1 MIDKNKQ
8 SRILE
13 ALEMQPLSDE
23 EKTKRHILGRLYG
36 PIATTTESTRNG
48 RKYNKELWE
57 KALNSDL
64 LAEKIN
70 TKGLFL
76 ELGHPNNR
84 EETDM
89 TCVCA
94 CIPEL
99 PKIIDG
105 DLYAYVDI
113 LDTPNGKLLKTLCD
127 YGFQPGI
134 SSRGSGEV
142 GYNNE
147 VDPESFFL
155 ETWDIVQI
163 PAVKKARLNMCESLN
178 NSKSKL
184 KIALKESLE
193 KEEEKDK
200 KIMEDALNRI
210 EIDVDNSEDIE
221 KIDADELENTEP
233 VETEE
238 ANKSEEEFEYIPLEE
253 LEAVTDILKDKI
265 DVAPT
270 DDGVVIAKEGELEDE
285 DTPKLNIETT
295 KEESDLINKALADD
309 EPEAKEEENSKS
321 GEEVVSELEAEV
333 KEEPTAEENTD
344 ADDIEEISLDELE
357 NSNENPE
364 EKEEADDDGT
374 TKLLENI
381 KELSKTINNLR
392 EQLQTLIKEKTV
404 SDAKVLHLK
413 EDCNKYKDAYVKVLN
428 LANKSTM
435 FEDKNNKLQEDVNN
449 LNDLIANKN
458 TEIMRLKASNRK
470 INEELISEK
479 QTSDSTKKVL
489 QEQLNNALSQV
500 KTLSTQN
507 ATLKNNYEQVTNK
520 YVANKAELLGVS
532 TNTITSK
539 LTENYSLS
547 DVDRVCDN
555 LLNNNLY
562 NSKATFPFQNTQNRK
577 VIMESKEVDQDYEDL
592 LRFAGLK

>member
-1 MIDKNKQ
+1 MINKNKQ

-36 PIATTTESTRNG
+36 PIATTIESTRNG

-57 KALNSDL
+57 KALSSDL

-76 ELGHPNNR
+76 ELGHPSNR

-163 PAVKKARLNMCESLN
+163 PAVKKARLNMCESLDT
-178 NSKSKL
+178 SKSNL
-184 KIALKESLE
+184 KMVLKESLE

-200 KIMEDALNRI
+200 KIMEDALDRI
-210 EIDVDNSEDIE
+210 NIDIE
-221 KIDADELENTEP
+221 NPENTEDTDSEIKEP
-233 VETEE
+233 VEEKE
-238 ANKSEEEFEYIPLEE
+238 APKDEPEFIPLEE
-253 LEAVTDILKDKI
+253 LEAATEILKDKI
-265 DVAPT
+265 DVAAT
-270 DDGVVIAKEGELEDE
+270 DDGVIIAKEGELADDE
-285 DTPKLNIETT
+285 APKLEVETT
-295 KEESDLINKALADD
+295 EEESNLINKVLSD
-309 EPEAKEEENSKS
+309 EAPEEKEENDDLKS
-321 GEEVVSELEAEV
+321 GEEVISELEKDIKE
-333 KEEPTAEENTD
+333 EEPTAEDEIK
-344 ADDIEEISLDELE
+344 ADDIETVSLDKIE
-357 NSNENPE
+357 NSEENPE
-364 EKEEADDDGT
+364 DEKEAEDDGT

-381 KELSKTINNLR
+381 KELSKTIDNLR
-392 EQLQTLIKEKTV
+392 EQLQNLVKEKTV

-413 EDCNKYKDAYVKVLN
+413 EDCNKYKEAYLKTLN

-435 FEDKNNKLQEDVNN
+435 FENKTSQLQEDVNN
-449 LNDLIANKN
+449 LNNLILSKN
-458 TEIMRLKASNRK
+458 TEIMRLKASNKR

-479 QTSDSTKKVL
+479 QTNNSTNKTL
-489 QEQLNNALSQV
+489 QEQLNNALDQV
-500 KTLSTQN
+500 KVLSAQN
-507 ATLKNNYEQVTNK
+507 IELKNNYTQVTNK
-520 YVANKAELLGVS
+520 YVADKAELLGVS

-547 DVDRVCDN
+547 DIDKVCDN
-555 LLNNNLY
+555 LLNNNIY
-562 NSKATFPFQNTQNRK
+562 NKTTLPFQNNKNRK

>member
-1 MIDKNKQ
+1 MINKNKQ

-36 PIATTTESTRNG
+36 PIATTIESTRNG

-57 KALNSDL
+57 KALSSDL

-76 ELGHPNNR
+76 ELGHPSNR

-163 PAVKKARLNMCESLN
+163 PAVKKARLNMCESLDT
-178 NSKSKL
+178 SKSNL
-184 KIALKESLE
+184 KMVLKESLE

-200 KIMEDALNRI
+200 KIMEDALDRI
-210 EIDVDNSEDIE
+210 NIDIE
-221 KIDADELENTEP
+221 NPENTEDTDSEIKEP
-233 VETEE
+233 VEEKE
-238 ANKSEEEFEYIPLEE
+238 APKDEPEFIPLEE
-253 LEAVTDILKDKI
+253 LEAATEILKDKI
-265 DVAPT
+265 DVAAT
-270 DDGVVIAKEGELEDE
+270 DDGVIIAKEGELADDE
-285 DTPKLNIETT
+285 APKLEVETT
-295 KEESDLINKALADD
+295 EEESNLINKVLSNEA
-309 EPEAKEEENSKS
+309 PEEKEENDDLKS
-321 GEEVVSELEAEV
+321 GEEVISELEKDIKE
-333 KEEPTAEENTD
+333 EEPTAEDEIK
-344 ADDIEEISLDELE
+344 ADDIETVSLDKIE
-357 NSNENPE
+357 NSEENPE
-364 EKEEADDDGT
+364 DEKEAEDDGT

-381 KELSKTINNLR
+381 KELSKTIDNLR
-392 EQLQTLIKEKTV
+392 EQLQNLVKEKTV

-413 EDCNKYKDAYVKVLN
+413 EDCNKYKEAYLKTLN

-435 FEDKNNKLQEDVNN
+435 FENKTSQLQEDVNN
-449 LNDLIANKN
+449 LNNLILSKN
-458 TEIMRLKASNRK
+458 TEIMRLKASNKR

-479 QTSDSTKKVL
+479 QTNNSTNKTL
-489 QEQLNNALSQV
+489 QEQLNNALDQV
-500 KTLSTQN
+500 KVLSAQN
-507 ATLKNNYEQVTNK
+507 IELKNNYAQVTNK
-520 YVANKAELLGVS
+520 YVADKAELLGVS

-547 DVDRVCDN
+547 DIDKVCDN
-555 LLNNNLY
+555 LLNNNIY
-562 NSKATFPFQNTQNRK
+562 NKTTLPFQNNKNRK

>member
-1 MIDKNKQ
+1 MINKNKQ

-36 PIATTTESTRNG
+36 PIATTIESTRNG

-57 KALNSDL
+57 KALSSDL

-76 ELGHPNNR
+76 ELGHPSNR

-163 PAVKKARLNMCESLN
+163 PAVKKARLNMCESLDI
-178 NSKSKL
+178 SKSNL
-184 KIALKESLE
+184 KMVLKESLE

-200 KIMEDALNRI
+200 KIMEDALDRI
-210 EIDVDNSEDIE
+210 NIDIE
-221 KIDADELENTEP
+221 NPENTEGTDSEVKEP
-233 VETEE
+233 VEDKETPKDEP
-238 ANKSEEEFEYIPLEE
+238 EFIPLEE
-253 LEAVTDILKDKI
+253 LEAATEILKDKI
-265 DVAPT
+265 DVAAT
-270 DDGVVIAKEGELEDE
+270 DDGVIIAKEGELADDE
-285 DTPKLNIETT
+285 APKLEVETT
-295 KEESDLINKALADD
+295 EEESDLINKVLSD
-309 EPEAKEEENSKS
+309 ETPEEKEENDDLKS
-321 GEEVVSELEAEV
+321 GEEVITELEKDV
-333 KEEPTAEENTD
+333 KEEEPTAEDEIK
-344 ADDIEEISLDELE
+344 ADDIETVSLDKIE
-357 NSNENPE
+357 NSEENPE
-364 EKEEADDDGT
+364 DEKEAEDDGT

-381 KELSKTINNLR
+381 KELSKTIDNLR
-392 EQLQTLIKEKTV
+392 EQLQNLVKEKTV

-413 EDCNKYKDAYVKVLN
+413 EDCNKYKEAYLKTLN

-435 FEDKNNKLQEDVNN
+435 FENKTTQLQEDVNN
-449 LNDLIANKN
+449 LNNLILSKN
-458 TEIMRLKASNRK
+458 TEIMRLKASNKR

-479 QTSDSTKKVL
+479 QTNNSTNKTL
-489 QEQLNNALSQV
+489 QEQLNNALDQV
-500 KTLSTQN
+500 KVLSAQN
-507 ATLKNNYEQVTNK
+507 IELKNNYAQVTNK
-520 YVANKAELLGVS
+520 YVADKAELLGVS

-547 DVDRVCDN
+547 DIDKVCDN
-555 LLNNNLY
+555 LLNNNIY
-562 NSKATFPFQNTQNRK
+562 NKTTLPFQNNKNRK